1 MDQIIPRIL
10 RFDRFELD
18 LMRGC
23 VRVAGRDLDL
33 RPKAFHLLCHL
44 AENAGRLVSKQELHD
59 AVWGHV
65 TVSDDALVQCI
76 RELRQ
81 KLGDAD
87 RVMIRT
93 VPRRGYLLDACK
105 DLGDKDLAG
114 KDLAAKD
121 LAGKDLAGKD
131 LDSTDVPDV
140 ALAATA
146 PPEAARA
153 LPRRWYAGA
162 PARWVAAIVV
172 VALVFASVPV
182 ARSVYPQPRNLV
194 SLADARHLAQLA
206 AEKEL
211 PLPAFHITSLAEDV
225 PDAMRRFVGVWVSDT
240 GWVYSDRQFMVI
252 VTSVTRRGE
261 VSGYLV
267 NGPSRPYS
275 RMKGPAFAMA
285 FKGYIN
291 AGTLRYDGY
300 VGMYLAN
307 LDRDGGMEFKLVFQ
321 DGVTTKAM
329 LKQIWTLPKGGRTE
343 AAEQAGGPVV
353 PVPGR
358 DRG

>member
-1 MDQIIPRIL
+1 MS
-10 RFDRFELD
+10 FDRFELD

-81 KLGDAD
+81 KLGDVD
-87 RVMIRT
+87 RTVIRT
-93 VPRRGYLLDACK
+93 VPRRGYLLNASK
-105 DLGDKDLAG
+105 GLVGKELTDK
-114 KDLAAKD
+114 
-121 LAGKDLAGKD
+121 
-131 LDSTDVPDV
+131 DVPDV
-140 ALAATA
+140 AWAATEPPQA
-146 PPEAARA
+146 PAPTA
-153 LPRRWYAGA
+153 LPRPWYAGA
-162 PARWVAAIVV
+162 PAKWVAAIVV

-182 ARSVYPQPRNLV
+182 ARSVYPQPRDLV
-194 SLADARHLAQLA
+194 SAADARHLAQLA

-225 PDAMRRFVGVWVSDT
+225 PDAIRRYVGIWVSDT
-240 GWVYSDRQFMVI
+240 GWAYSDRQFMVI
-252 VTSVTRRGE
+252 VTSVTKRGD

-267 NGPSRPYS
+267 NGPSKPYS
-275 RMKGPAFAMA
+275 RKQGPAFAMA

-307 LDRDGGMEFKLVFQ
+307 LDRDGGMEFKLIFQ
-321 DGVTTKAM
+321 DGVTTKAR
-329 LKQIWTLPKGGRTE
+329 LKPIWTLPKGGRTE
-343 AAEQAGGPVV
+343 SAERAGGASAFA
-353 PVPGR
+353 R
-358 DRG
+358 L